1 MIITI
6 YILFVF
12 TVIKQYQG
20 LINGITAIS
29 FADQMGIV
37 LTEALGG
44 FEVPDIGH
52 DKVVAAWLIFILL
65 QIVTSI
71 IVLNTLIAILGDSY
85 DNVMN
90 EQVAYDTKQKV
101 ELLIELNDFYKS
113 DSKNKKDDKEY
124 IIMIRYVTNEMGGG
138 AWEGKIKMI
147 TREIKNLNTATD
159 EKFKK
164 MKQLQ
169 DENQAKI
176 MEQFAQIKQALSE
189 NKN

>member
-1 MIITI
+1 
-6 YILFVF
+6 
-12 TVIKQYQG
+12 
-20 LINGITAIS
+20 
-29 FADQMGIV
+29 
-37 LTEALGG
+37 
-44 FEVPDIGH
+44 
-52 DKVVAAWLIFILL
+52 
-65 QIVTSI
+65 
-71 IVLNTLIAILGDSY
+71 
-85 DNVMN
+85 
-90 EQVAYDTKQKV
+90 
-101 ELLIELNDFYKS
+101 
-113 DSKNKKDDKEY
+113 
-124 IIMIRYVTNEMGGG
+124 MIRYVTNEMGGG